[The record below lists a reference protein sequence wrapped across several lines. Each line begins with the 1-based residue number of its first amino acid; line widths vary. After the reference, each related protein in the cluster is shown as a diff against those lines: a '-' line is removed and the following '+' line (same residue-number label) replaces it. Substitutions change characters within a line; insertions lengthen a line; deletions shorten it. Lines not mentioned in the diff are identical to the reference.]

1 MRKKILHI
9 ITGLEV
15 GGAETNLARLLPS
28 LEKEFENRVVCLMG
42 EGAIGKKLEKRNTPV
57 YYLHLRGL
65 FDFFNP
71 RVIWEFRKIIKEF
84 QPEIIETYL
93 IHADIFG
100 RVWGRIFGVKKIICS
115 HRGSLLQW
123 QWLSFVDKITS
134 FLVTKYVF
142 QTPSAQKKISKK
154 LGINLNKTLVIPN
167 VIDLKDFEFDIDKR
181 EKLRELSIKEGN
193 FNIVSVS
200 NLRKGKGHK
209 YLIEAFEQLHA
220 SPHFQGGELKR
231 GLKLL
236 LVGDGSEKVTLQ
248 KQIENYQSKNNILF
262 LGQRGDVLE
271 ILKIS
276 DIFVLPTFYEGM
288 SNAIME
294 AMASDLP
301 VITTN
306 IDVNKDLIKNN
317 HSGILVPVADSQ
329 AIADNLI
336 RLLNTPEERL
346 KLGKNALAEIKNNYS
361 LDRVSAKISA
371 LLKSI

>member
-15 GGAETNLARLLPS
+15 GGAETNLSRIVPS
-28 LEKEFENRVVCLMG
+28 LEKEFENRIVCLKG
-42 EGAIGKKLEKRNTPV
+42 EGIIGRKLEKNKIPV
-57 YYLHLRGL
+57 YYLRINGI

-71 RVIWEFRKIIKEF
+71 RVIFEFRKIIKDF

-100 RVWGRIFGVKKIICS
+100 RVWGRLFGVKKIICS

-123 QWLSFVDKITS
+123 KWLSFIDRITS

-142 QTPSAQKKISKK
+142 QTPSAQKEIVKN
-154 LGINLNKTLVIPN
+154 LGINPNKTAVIPN
-167 VIDLKDFEFDIDKR
+167 VINLEDFEFNIDKN
-181 EKLRELSIKEGN
+181 EKIKKLEIKEGN
-193 FNIVSVS
+193 INVVSVS

-209 YLIEAFEQLHA
+209 YLIEAFDNAYLQ
-220 SPHFQGGELKR
+220 SYKNIN
-231 GLKLL
+231 
-236 LVGDGSEKVTLQ
+236 LVIIGDGDQKTILQ
-248 KQIENYQSKNNILF
+248 NQANASNAKDNIFF
-262 LGQRGDVLE
+262 LGSRSDVFE

-294 AMASDLP
+294 AMASGLAI
-301 VITTN
+301 ITTD
-306 IDVNKDLIKNN
+306 IAVNKDLIRDGF
-317 HSGILVPVADSQ
+317 SGIFVPVSDSM
-329 AIADNLI
+329 AICDNMI
-336 RLLNTPEERL
+336 KLLENPEERL
-346 KLGKNALAEIKNNYS
+346 RLGKNAFNEIKNNYS
-361 LDRVSAKISA
+361 LDIVSSKISG